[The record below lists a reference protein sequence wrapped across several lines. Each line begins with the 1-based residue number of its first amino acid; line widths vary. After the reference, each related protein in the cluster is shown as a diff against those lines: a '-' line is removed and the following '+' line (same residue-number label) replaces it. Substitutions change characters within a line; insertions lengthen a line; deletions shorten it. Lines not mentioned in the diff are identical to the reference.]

1 MEWEIVIGIETH
13 AQLKTNSKIFSGAS
27 TSFGKE
33 PNANACLVS
42 LAYPG
47 VLPVLNEEAVNC
59 AIKFGLAVDA
69 KITEHSIFA
78 RKNYFYPDL
87 PKGYQ
92 ISQLDLPVVGEGSLI
107 ITVGDENKSIRILRA
122 HLEEDAGK
130 SVHGIE
136 EGKSGID
143 LNRAGTPLLEIVTE
157 PDMSSAEEAVTY
169 AKKLHELV
177 QWIGICD
184 GNMQEG
190 NFRCDVNVSV
200 KKKGDKELGTR
211 REIKNLNSFKF
222 IKQAVDYEVNWQI
235 EKLEDGGK
243 IKQATILFDPDSG
256 ETREMRSK
264 EEANDYRYFPDPDLL
279 PLVISQEK
287 INNIKSKM
295 YELPSEMKARL
306 VKEYDLTN
314 YDADGITSNIDVA
327 NYFKEL
333 LSFKVNAKLASN
345 WILTNLFSRLNESD
359 IDIKSSPLKA
369 NKLAELILRIED
381 KTISNNAAKKVF
393 DEIWDQDKSVDDV
406 IEHLGLKQISNEN
419 EIVDIL
425 NQVLQDNEAMVEE
438 YKSGKDKAF
447 NALIGQVMKASKGKA
462 NPGQVSQLLKEKLKN

>member
-1 MEWEIVIGIETH
+1 
-13 AQLKTNSKIFSGAS
+13 
-27 TSFGKE
+27 
-33 PNANACLVS
+33 
-42 LAYPG
+42 
-47 VLPVLNEEAVNC
+47 
-59 AIKFGLAVDA
+59 
-69 KITEHSIFA
+69 
-78 RKNYFYPDL
+78 
-87 PKGYQ
+87 
-92 ISQLDLPVVGEGSLI
+92 
-107 ITVGDENKSIRILRA
+107 
-122 HLEEDAGK
+122 
-130 SVHGIE
+130 
-136 EGKSGID
+136 
-143 LNRAGTPLLEIVTE
+143 
-157 PDMSSAEEAVTY
+157 
-169 AKKLHELV
+169 
-177 QWIGICD
+177 
-184 GNMQEG
+184 
-190 NFRCDVNVSV
+190 
-200 KKKGDKELGTR
+200 
-211 REIKNLNSFKF
+211 
-222 IKQAVDYEVNWQI
+222 VNWQI

-295 YELPSEMKARL
+295 YELPNEMKSRL
-306 VKEYDLTN
+306 VKEFDLTN

-393 DEIWDQDKSVDDV
+393 DEIWDQDKSVDEV
-406 IEHLGLKQISNEN
+406 IDQLGLKQISNKN
-419 EIVDIL
+419 EVIDIL